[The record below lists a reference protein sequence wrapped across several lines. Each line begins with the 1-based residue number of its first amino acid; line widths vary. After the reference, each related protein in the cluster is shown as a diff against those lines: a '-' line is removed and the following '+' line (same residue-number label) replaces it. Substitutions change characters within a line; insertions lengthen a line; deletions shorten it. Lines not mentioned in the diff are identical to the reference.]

1 MKLIFQQYQS
11 LPLPQILLV
20 SRMNELMEK
29 SEYLEANEVERR
41 EPVGGFTQ
49 IPLLPWEMK
58 TIYVG
63 MGGTTA
69 MPFCPL
75 RLP

>member
-1 MKLIFQQYQS
+1 
-11 LPLPQILLV
+11 
-20 SRMNELMEK
+20 MNELMEK
-29 SEYLEANEVERR
+29 SKYLEANEVERR

-49 IPLLPWEMK
+49 IPLLLWEMK